1 MMKPFELGFYKF
13 YLIEVKGTV
22 SRLFIEGSFTCTQ
35 NTLRTQ
41 SFCDRIETEVTTTDK
56 TRYRR
61 YETNPVV
68 VLFCHFFSVA

>member
-13 YLIEVKGTV
+13 YLIELKGTV

-56 TRYRR
+56 T
-61 YETNPVV
+61 
-68 VLFCHFFSVA
+68 